1 MMNPVRDIRRT
12 FPKGPA
18 VTLPS
23 DEPET
28 TVRKPSRPT
37 AVVAVGMSI
46 AVWWPSFT
54 LGAWGV
60 LFFEQ
65 ILSVWA
71 AATAAL
77 LVVLIRRQEDR
88 HRLAKAAA
96 LSVPSLWL
104 VLAIF
109 FKGDR
114 GFLGPLVDTL
124 GGTVA
129 ILGIPA
135 TIWVL
140 ARIIW
145 PEFGED
151 LPLKWRIIVVAAVM
165 AIAATS
171 FVLGRNHAAFLTCED
186 FTISGNSE
194 PPGCIRESP

>member
-1 MMNPVRDIRRT
+1 MPVS
-12 FPKGPA
+12 PEEPA
-18 VTLPS
+18 PA
-23 DEPET
+23 
-28 TVRKPSRPT
+28 VRKPSRRT

-54 LGAWGV
+54 LGAWGI

-65 ILSVWA
+65 ILTVWA

-77 LVVLIRRQEDR
+77 LVVLVRRTEDR
-88 HRLAKAAA
+88 NRTGRAVALAI
-96 LSVPSLWL
+96 PTLWL

-109 FKGDR
+109 FKDDE
-114 GFLGPLVDTL
+114 GFWGGAVETL

-140 ARIIW
+140 ARVVW

-151 LPLKWRIIVVAAVM
+151 LPLKWRFIVVAAVM
-165 AIAATS
+165 AIAAIS
-171 FVLGRNHAAFLTCED
+171 FVLGANQAAFLTCED
-186 FTISGNSE
+186 FTVSGNSE
-194 PPGCIRESP
+194 PPGCVHQ

>member
-1 MMNPVRDIRRT
+1 MIRNIRNTFAKGPVMPSPSAEPAVPVR
-12 FPKGPA
+12 
-18 VTLPS
+18 S
-23 DEPET
+23 
-28 TVRKPSRPT
+28 PSRPT

-77 LVVLIRRQEDR
+77 LVVLIRRQDDR
-88 HRLAKAAA
+88 HRLAKAVA
-96 LSVPSLWL
+96 LSVPTVWL
-104 VLAIF
+104 VLAIAF
-109 FKGDR
+109 RGDR
-114 GFLGPLVDTL
+114 GFLGPVVDTL

-151 LPLKWRIIVVAAVM
+151 LPLMWRIIVVAAVL
-165 AIAATS
+165 AIAATC
-171 FVLGRNHAAFLTCED
+171 FLLGRNHAAFLTCED

-194 PPGCIRESP
+194 PPGCTPAP

>member
-1 MMNPVRDIRRT
+1 MRTPLRWSAMMNPVRDIRRT

-124 GGTVA
+124 GGR
-129 ILGIPA
+129 PA
-135 TIWVL
+135 
-140 ARIIW
+140 
-145 PEFGED
+145 
-151 LPLKWRIIVVAAVM
+151 
-165 AIAATS
+165 
-171 FVLGRNHAAFLTCED
+171 
-186 FTISGNSE
+186 
-194 PPGCIRESP
+194 